1 MYNIKIT
8 LNHKTINHNNIVN
21 IYTCYSLIMSTY
33 RHLKQ
38 TNEAFS
44 ILLWDKDGK
53 VLRLTNK
60 YIYGSKNIP
69 RDYINYKLA
78 NRYK

>member
-8 LNHKTINHNNIVN
+8 LNHKTINHNNISN

-33 RHLKQ
+33 RHLK
-38 TNEAFS
+38 TTKEAFS
-44 ILLWDKDGK
+44 ILLWDKEGK

-60 YIYGSKNIP
+60 YIYGVKNIP
-69 RDYINYKLA
+69 REYVNYHKS
-78 NRYK
+78 N

>member
-8 LNHKTINHNNIVN
+8 LDHKTINHNNI
-21 IYTCYSLIMSTY
+21 TSLPKCYDLIMSTY
-33 RHLKQ
+33 RHLQ
-38 TNEAFS
+38 TTKESFS
-44 ILLWDKDGK
+44 ILLWNKDGK

-69 RDYINYKLA
+69 REYINYHMY
-78 NRYK
+78 N

>member
-8 LNHKTINHNNIVN
+8 LNHKTINHNNISN
-21 IYTCYSLIMSTY
+21 IHKCYSLIMSTY

-38 TNEAFS
+38 TNESFS

-60 YIYGSKNIP
+60 YIYGVKNIP
-69 RDYINYKLA
+69 REYVNYHKS
-78 NRYK
+78 N